1 MNLVPY
7 RHFNRLR
14 GRNSLSPMRRL
25 TASILTL
32 TTLAACQTRPEY
44 GRPLPEG
51 WPALIKLAPGEAR
64 PDFAPQWEE
73 RDAILPALERSIAW
87 TRKRHAE
94 QFFPIEGI
102 THGHALASLEAFREA
117 LLTASGPA
125 DFRARLERDFDV
137 YKSAGWNGH
146 GGGVLFTGYCTPILK
161 GSLAAAPGYDW
172 PLYGL
177 PEDLAKGPQGEI
189 LGRKL
194 ADGGLEPYPTRSV
207 IESSHMLAGQGL
219 ELVWLSD
226 PLDAFIA
233 HVNGSAFIELPDG
246 SMVKFGYSG
255 KNGREYTSLGK
266 ELVADKQMKA
276 DQVSLASIRSWAARH
291 PQKLVDYL
299 HRNDSYVFF
308 TEISGTPRGSLNVEV
323 EPGRTL
329 ATDKRLFPRGAVV
342 FVDTELAD
350 ERGRGVPFERFLLDQ
365 DTGGAI
371 RTAGR
376 ADIYLGIGPEAEA
389 LAGRTQAEGQ
399 LYYLFLSDEAL
410 TRRGEAPVP

>member
-1 MNLVPY
+1 
-7 RHFNRLR
+7 
-14 GRNSLSPMRRL
+14 MRRL

-32 TTLAACQTRPEY
+32 TALAACQTRPEY

-64 PDFAPQWEE
+64 PDFAPQWNE

-87 TRKRHAE
+87 TRKKHAE

-102 THGHALASLEAFREA
+102 SHAHALASLEGFRDA
-117 LLTASGPA
+117 LVESSGPA
-125 DFRARLERDFDV
+125 DFGARLERDFDV
-137 YKSAGWNGH
+137 YKSAGWNGL

-161 GSLAAAPGYDW
+161 GSLAAAPGFDW

-189 LGRKL
+189 LGRTL
-194 ADGGLEPYPTRSV
+194 ADGSLEPYPTRRA

-226 PLDAFIA
+226 PLDAFLA
-233 HVNGSAFIELPDG
+233 HVNGSAFVELPDG
-246 SMVKFGYSG
+246 SMVKLGYSG
-255 KNGREYTSLGK
+255 KNGRAYTSLGG
-266 ELVADKQMKA
+266 ELVKDKQLKA
-276 DQVSLASIRSWAARH
+276 DQVSLSTIRAWAARH
-291 PQKLVDYL
+291 PELVLEYL
-299 HRNDSYVFF
+299 HRNESYVFF
-308 TEISGTPRGSLNVEV
+308 TEISGTPRGSLNVDV

-342 FVDTELAD
+342 FVDTELLDDAGKQ
-350 ERGRGVPFERFLLDQ
+350 RPFERFLLDQ

-376 ADIYLGIGPEAEA
+376 ADIYLGIGPEAED
-389 LAGRTQAEGQ
+389 LAGRTRAEGQ
-399 LYYLFLSDEAL
+399 LYYLFLGDAAL
-410 TRRGEAPVP
+410 AARAGGVAP